1 MAGLPTSMPEYMNI
15 QDIIDTMKLDK
26 KSRGGKIEMVLPET
40 IGRMAEIGG
49 SYGLKTDESLIRD
62 AV

>member
-1 MAGLPTSMPEYMNI
+1 MPEYMNI